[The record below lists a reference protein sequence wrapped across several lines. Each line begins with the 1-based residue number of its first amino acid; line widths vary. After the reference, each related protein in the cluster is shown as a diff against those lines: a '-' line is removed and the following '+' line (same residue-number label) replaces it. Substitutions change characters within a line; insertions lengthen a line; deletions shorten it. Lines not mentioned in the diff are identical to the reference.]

1 MRVLLVAERYW
12 PEVGAAPS
20 RLANMAEGLK
30 RQGCEVDVLTSLPN
44 YPKGK
49 IFDWYRG
56 CVSKHEVRNGVDVF
70 RYWIYATVSRNAV
83 ARVLNMFS
91 FAVMIWLFAFKRK
104 RIKSYDSVIIQT
116 PQLIVAASAMR
127 LFKGLYGKKC
137 VLNVSDI
144 WPLTAVDMGAV
155 TKGSRSYRFME
166 GLEKYLY
173 RKADGVL
180 GQSEEILNH
189 VAAKIALEKS
199 FSTTNFTNSTNLDP
213 DSEEVLGSKMWQED
227 KRLFLYRN
235 LQTYL
240 MDCDHK
246 TKGEVLKL
254 VFSGMLGVAQ
264 DVAGIVKNVPWKELG
279 VEFHIFGGGK
289 QYDEIV
295 AWCKEHPDGG
305 VTAHGFVPKE
315 EIAGRLSSMDA
326 SIVPLATRIRG
337 AFPSKVFDILPQGLP
352 ILFCGGGEGAQFIS
366 SHEVGYTS
374 TPGDYT
380 ALTENIKKLRDMSP
394 AAYESMSARC
404 ITLSKQDLDFEKQMV
419 ATYQWLEDSR
429 RPSSI

>member
-1 MRVLLVAERYW
+1 MRILLVAERYW

-30 RQGCEVDVLTSLPN
+30 RQGCEVDVLTTLPN

-49 IFDWYRG
+49 IFDGYRG
-56 CVSKHEVRNGVDVF
+56 CLSKKENRNGVNVF
-70 RYWIYATVSRNAV
+70 RYWIYATVSRNPV

-91 FAVMIWLFAFKRK
+91 FAVMMWLFAFKCR
-104 RIKSYDSVIIQT
+104 RIKGYDCVIIQT
-116 PQLIVAASAMR
+116 PQLVVAASAMR

-144 WPLTAVDMGAV
+144 WPLTAVDMGAI
-155 TKGSRSYRFME
+155 TRESRSYRFME
-166 GLEKYLY
+166 RLEKYLY

-189 VAAKIALEKS
+189 VAVKSEKCKVKGEEL
-199 FSTTNFTNSTNLDP
+199 LDP
-213 DSEEVLGSKMWQED
+213 DSEEVLESKMWKGD
-227 KRLFLYRN
+227 RRLFLYRN
-235 LQTYL
+235 LQTYQ
-240 MDCDHK
+240 MDCGHK
-246 TKGEVLKL
+246 TKGAVLKM

-289 QYDEIV
+289 QSEEIV
-295 AWCKEHPDGG
+295 SWCKEHPDGG
-305 VTAHGFVPKE
+305 VTAHGFVQKE
-315 EIAGRLSSMDA
+315 EIAGRLSAMDA

-374 TPGDYT
+374 APGDYA
-380 ALTENIKKLRDMSP
+380 ALTENIKRLRDMPP
-394 AAYESMSARC
+394 AAYEAMSDRC
-404 ITLSKQDLDFEKQMV
+404 VSLSKQELDFEKQMKECHE
-419 ATYQWLEDSR
+419 WLMNL
-429 RPSSI
+429 

>member
-44 YPKGK
+44 YPKGR
-49 IFDWYRG
+49 IFDGYRG
-56 CVSKHEVRNGVDVF
+56 CVSKHEVRNGVEVF

-83 ARVLNMFS
+83 ARGLNMFS
-91 FAVMIWLFAFKRK
+91 FAVMIWLFAFKYR
-104 RIKSYDSVIIQT
+104 RIKGYDCVIIQT
-116 PQLIVAASAMR
+116 PTLVVAASAMR
-127 LFKGLYGKKC
+127 LFKGLYGKRC

-144 WPLTAVDMGAV
+144 WPLTAFDMGAI
-155 TKGSRSYRFME
+155 TKESRSFRFMAK
-166 GLEKYLY
+166 LEKYLY
-173 RKADGVL
+173 QKADGVL

-189 VAAKIALEKS
+189 VAAKMID
-199 FSTTNFTNSTNLDP
+199 STDYDP
-213 DSEEVLGSKMWQED
+213 DSEEVLGSKMWKEN
-227 KRLFLYRN
+227 KKLFLYRN

-295 AWCKEHPDGG
+295 SWCKEHPDGG

-374 TPGDYT
+374 TPGDYA

-404 ITLSKQDLDFEKQMV
+404 ITLSKQELDFEKQMV
-419 ATYQWLEDSR
+419 ATFQWLGDSR

>member
-30 RQGCEVDVLTSLPN
+30 GQGCEVDVLTSLPN
-44 YPKGK
+44 YPQGR
-49 IFDWYRG
+49 IFDGYRG
-56 CVSKHEVRNGVDVF
+56 FMKKHEVRNGVDVF
-70 RYWIYATVSRNAV
+70 RYWIYATVSRTPI
-83 ARVLNMFS
+83 ARALNMFS
-91 FAVMIWLFAFKRK
+91 FAGMIWLFAFKRK
-104 RIKSYDSVIIQT
+104 RIKSYDCVIIQT

-127 LFKGLYGKKC
+127 LFKGLYGKRC

-144 WPLTAVDMGAV
+144 WPLTAVDMGAIA
-155 TKGSRSYRFME
+155 TWSRSYRFME
-166 GLEKYLY
+166 RLERYLY

-189 VAAKIALEKS
+189 VAAKM
-199 FSTTNFTNSTNLDP
+199 TTNCTNGSLDP
-213 DSEEVLGSKMWQED
+213 DSEEVLGSTMWKEN
-227 KRLFLYRN
+227 KGLFLYRN
-235 LQTYL
+235 LQTYQ

-246 TKGEVLKL
+246 TKGDVLRL

-264 DVAGIVKNVPWKELG
+264 DVAGIVQNVPWKELG

-289 QYDEIV
+289 QFEEIV
-295 AWCKEHPDGG
+295 TWCEAYPDGG
-305 VTAHGFVPKE
+305 VFAHGFVPKE
-315 EIAGRLSSMDA
+315 EIAGKLASMDA

-352 ILFCGGGEGAQFIS
+352 ILFCGGGEGAKFIS

-374 TPGDYT
+374 APGDYS
-380 ALTENIKKLRDMSP
+380 ALIENIKKLRDMSV
-394 AAYESMSARC
+394 ADYEAMSGRC
-404 ITLSKQDLDFEKQMV
+404 ISLSKEELDFEKQMKECFE
-419 ATYQWLEDSR
+419 WLSMY
-429 RPSSI
+429 